1 MLTYSVTIDNASNS
15 DIFLKLMNELKFVVK
30 VKPEFESAEI
40 TALDLAMPGE
50 PAKDEVLE
58 ALIEMAE
65 QSGTIPS
72 KNSQKKNLQRFN
84 SWQHRKALK

>member
-1 MLTYSVTIDNASNS
+1 MLTYSVTIDDASNS

-30 VKPEFESAEI
+30 VKPEIESAEI
-40 TALDLAMPGE
+40 SALDLAMPGE

-65 QSGTIPS
+65 KSGTVPS
-72 KNSQKKNLQRFN
+72 KNSQNT
-84 SWQHRKALK
+84 

>member
-72 KNSQKKNLQRFN
+72 KNSQKKNLQRFH
-84 SWQHRKALK
+84 SWQMKAICC